1 MSADEHDRTDAF
13 VEEAIELEMEVSP
26 ARETVEQAKAHLLIR
41 VARITAGVIVLLA
54 GIIML
59 AAPGPGLVGIALG
72 LILLSYDV
80 PFAARLLER
89 IRHRLPH
96 DENGD
101 LQVPKGMLALS
112 ITLLLV
118 SVGGAI
124 WWRFLR

>member
-1 MSADEHDRTDAF
+1 MSADDQDRTDAF
-13 VEEAIELEMEVSP
+13 VDEAVELELEVSP
-26 ARETVEQAKAHLLIR
+26 AGETVETAKAHLLIR

-59 AAPGPGLVGIALG
+59 AAPGPGLVGIAVG

-96 DENGD
+96 DENGE
-101 LQVPKGMLALS
+101 LQVPKGMLAFS
-112 ITLLLV
+112 IVLLLC
-118 SVGGAI
+118 SVGAAI
-124 WWRFLR
+124 WWQFLR

>member
-1 MSADEHDRTDAF
+1 MSADDHDRTDAF
-13 VEEAIELEMEVSP
+13 VEEAVELELEVSP
-26 ARETVEQAKAHLLIR
+26 AGETVEKAKAHLLIR

-59 AAPGPGLVGIALG
+59 AAPGPGLVGIAVG

-96 DENGD
+96 DEQGE

-112 ITLLLV
+112 ILLLV
-118 SVGGAI
+118 GSVGAAI
-124 WWRFLR
+124 WWQFLR